1 MELTLTLSL
10 LKQSQLQP
18 NQLYLLKL
26 LYHKDFESIKEIFG
40 IKEAILIRNSLFETP
55 YILNATDNS
64 LKFTETLISKKH
76 VEKLLGIRSDNIN
89 FLEFYSCYP
98 IRIGNR
104 VLRSAGANTQIYQKH
119 EKKYFTRVKTLE
131 AHQIAIKA
139 IEAFVAK
146 QKSASKLQFLP
157 NMETVMNN
165 NLWEMWECFI
175 DDFGTE
181 GQDWN
186 TQVI

>member
-1 MELTLTLSL
+1 MELVLTLAL
-10 LKQSQLQP
+10 LKRSQLQP
-18 NQLYLLKL
+18 NQLYLLNL
-26 LYHKDFESIKEIFG
+26 LYYKEFESIKEIFG
-40 IKEAILIRNSLFETP
+40 IQEAIAIRNSLFGTP

-76 VEKLLGIRSDNIN
+76 VEKLLGIRADNIN

-98 IRIGNR
+98 IRVGNR
-104 VLRSAGANTQIYQKH
+104 VLRGAGPNSQVSQKH
-119 EKKYFTRVKTLE
+119 EKKYLARVKTQE
-131 AHQIAIKA
+131 AHELAVKA

-146 QKSASKLQFLP
+146 QKAAQKLQYLP

>member
-1 MELTLTLSL
+1 MELTLTLAL
-10 LKQSQLQP
+10 LKRSQLQP
-18 NQLYLLKL
+18 NQLYLLNL
-26 LYHKDFESIKEIFG
+26 LYHKDLESIKEIFG
-40 IKEAILIRNSLFETP
+40 IKEAISIRNSLFGTP

-89 FLEFYSCYP
+89 FWEFYNCYP

-104 VLRSAGANTQIYQKH
+104 VLRSVGTNSQVSQKH
-119 EKKYFTRVKTLE
+119 EKKYLARVKTLE
-131 AHQIAIKA
+131 AHQLAIKA

-146 QKSASKLQFLP
+146 QKSTGKLQYLP
-157 NMETVMNN
+157 SMETVMNN
-165 NLWEMWECFI
+165 NLWEMWEVFI